1 MARWRGGGWKKAGT
15 DRAGPGWGARL
26 AVFFFGMSVLLTIAL
41 WLVDTLLKD
50 SIAAWAESKAV
61 NMATRAIAL
70 TLSEGLS
77 EQIADATLAE
87 PVLDP
92 RGRIVGFQYDMGAI
106 NRLEAE
112 TALWIQQHLQRLA
125 RESLAMPAGQLTGL
139 HWLAGWGPPIPIRML
154 PIGHVRTAPRTEL
167 TSAGINQVLHR
178 IYVDVEINMQVVAP
192 FLKAKLPVRQ
202 QVVLSERVIVGEV
215 PAVFVQWGPDGGGQA
230 AGSQA
235 GVGKVF

>member
-1 MARWRGGGWKKAGT
+1 MNRVARWRRGGWNKAAA
-15 DRAGPGWGARL
+15 DRAGPGWAARL
-26 AVFFFGMSVLLTIAL
+26 AVFFFGLSILLTVAL
-41 WLVDTLLKD
+41 WLIDTLLKD

-70 TLSEGLS
+70 TLSEQLS
-77 EQIADATLAE
+77 EEIAGAPLAE
-87 PVLDP
+87 PVMDA
-92 RGRIVGFQYDMGAI
+92 RGRIIGFQYDMGAI

-112 TALWIQQHLQRLA
+112 TALWIQSHLQRLS

-167 TSAGINQVLHR
+167 TGAGINQVLHR

-192 FLKAKLPVRQ
+192 FLKAKFPVRQ
-202 QVVLSERVIVGEV
+202 QVVLAERVIVGEV
-215 PAVFVQWGPDGGGQA
+215 PAVFLQWSGDGAEKAPDD
-230 AGSQA
+230 
-235 GVGKVF
+235 GKVF